1 MTKAITTK
9 EGFTLVFKEEKSKIN
24 IIELTFRGLLIAGNW
39 MEMTDF
45 IAIFECALKNKLG
58 TKNKYKI
65 NDISV
70 FGEMLNGE
78 FLVCIDFN
86 LYEDIVKFNIVETQ
100 QIVSKLNKLLHLAN
114 KTYIAEEVISWR

>member
-9 EGFTLVFKEEKSKIN
+9 EGFRLLFEEEKNKIN
-24 IIELTFRGLLIAGNW
+24 ITELTFRGLLIAGNW

-45 IAIFECALKNKLG
+45 IAILECALKNKLG

-70 FGEMLNGE
+70 FGEMLNSE
-78 FLVCIDFN
+78 FFVCIDSN
-86 LYEDIVKFNIVETQ
+86 LYEDMVKFNIVETQ
-100 QIVSKLNKLLHLAN
+100 QIVSKLNKLLHMAN
-114 KTYIAEEVISWR
+114 KLQTATL